1 MPNSNVVTAQATAT
15 IQMPVGT
22 VVSFAGT
29 AAPNGWLLCDG
40 AGIAQST
47 YPNLY
52 ALVGGNVPDL
62 RSRFIV
68 GAGQGNGLANRSL
81 NNIGGEENHTLSVNE
96 MPNHSHSYGVGGGN
110 GGGNNGTGNSEGWS
124 TTSSAF
130 TTWTGGAGS
139 TWAHNNMPPFY
150 ALTYIIKY

>member
-1 MPNSNVVTAQATAT
+1 MPNPSATATTSAT

-22 VVSFAGT
+22 VVSFAGS
-29 AAPNGWLLCDG
+29 AAPNGWLICDG
-40 AGIAQST
+40 TAIAQST
-47 YPNLY
+47 YPTLY
-52 ALVGGNVPDL
+52 ALIGGNVPDL

-68 GAGQGNGLANRSL
+68 GVGQGGGLTNRL
-81 NNIGGEENHTLSVNE
+81 LKDTGGEEYHTLNIDE
-96 MPNHSHSYGVGGGN
+96 MPFHTHSYGVGGGN

-130 TTWTGGAGS
+130 TTWTGSAGHNL
-139 TWAHNNMPPFY
+139 AHNNIPPFY